1 MAEAQFTIGADVS
14 CTDGVCGAVRRVVVD
29 PLARAVTDLV
39 VAPEHRPESGRLV
52 PLDLVDD
59 TTGEIRLRCTRAEFE
74 KLDPAEETHF
84 VAGTEHPGYQ
94 PDQVLSL
101 PYFGV
106 RGVLGGGIGMTGVW
120 TEGQGR
126 DPAGSH
132 GPRRRTVTYDSVPLG
147 EVQIRR
153 NDHVHATDG
162 AIGLVEGL
170 VLDPDTHQVTHILL
184 QEGHLWGRKEVA
196 IPIGDVTG
204 MEIGVQL
211 SISKQQVENLPPVDI
226 DHRGQ

>member
-29 PLARAVTDLV
+29 PVARTVTHLV

-74 KLDPAEETHF
+74 KLDPAEETDF
-84 VAGTEHPGYQ
+84 VAGTEHPGYE

-101 PYFGV
+101 PYFGL
-106 RGVLGGGIGMTGVW
+106 RGGLGGGTGMSGVW
-120 TEGQGR
+120 TQGQGW
-126 DPAGSH
+126 DPEGSH
-132 GPRRRTVTYDSVPLG
+132 GPRRRTITYDCVPQG

-162 AIGLVEGL
+162 EIGLVEGL
-170 VLDPDTHQVTHILL
+170 VLDPGNHQVTHVLL
-184 QEGHLWGRKEVA
+184 QEGHLWDRKEVA
-196 IPIGDVTG
+196 IPIGAVTG
-204 MEIGVQL
+204 METGVQL
-211 SISKQQVENLPPVDI
+211 NISKQQVDDLPPVDI
-226 DHRGQ
+226 DHRGR